1 MYRLVHNVNCKEK
14 GSSLHARGESTVTEH
29 TGNTQRAHVQPA
41 VADVCGKT
49 RAGKSGTP
57 TQSQAADLPFVH
69 FLSRTGMSRSQI
81 DSPPS
86 TQGLSFGTLRK
97 TL

>member
-57 TQSQAADLPFVH
+57 TQYKQLIY
-69 FLSRTGMSRSQI
+69 LSSTS
-81 DSPPS
+81 SPEPACHV
-86 TQGLSFGTLRK
+86 LKLTLHRPHRAS
-97 TL
+97 LLAL